1 MKNSNRLLWK
11 VPIDCLLV
19 MTNSFVQLGPVKS
32 YVQMLCEN
40 QDLKFIIFAYHRVML
55 DSICEQLVDDD
66 VTFIRIDGS
75 TVTSDRPV
83 FMDCDTLFL

>member
-1 MKNSNRLLWK
+1 
-11 VPIDCLLV
+11 
-19 MTNSFVQLGPVKS
+19 
-32 YVQMLCEN
+32 MLCEN

-55 DSICEQLVDDD
+55 DSICEQLVDDN

-83 FMDCDTLFL
+83 FIGYTIFVYPYDLLTFSAVFMSLKCLIYVQLAAEIP